1 MGENEQGEMIHYTV
15 FFMLILILNVLL
27 ITFIQVSQ
35 VQTIQHN
42 IEATLSKNGGYTAAA
57 IQKITGSN
65 TAATST
71 KDLLPVNN
79 MGWIYVSKSY
89 ASDAAQWTALNNG
102 NPKNT
107 AGTNIHWNLT
117 GSTVEQENT
126 LIPYQVV
133 LKPIGSGS
141 GASSL
146 FFGWIPEMKFDGT
159 AQSQVYTGYVQ

>member
-27 ITFIQVSQ
+27 MGFIQVSQ

-42 IEATLSKNGGYTAAA
+42 TEATLSKNGGYTGAA
-57 IQKITGSN
+57 IKKITGSN

-71 KDLLPVNN
+71 NELIPINGS
-79 MGWIYVSKSY
+79 GWIYLSKNY
-89 ASDAAQWTALNNG
+89 ASDAKQWESLNNG

-107 AGTNIHWNLT
+107 AGNTTHWNLPAN
-117 GSTVEQENT
+117 TVEQQNT
-126 LIPYQVV
+126 LIPYQIVV
-133 LKPIGSGS
+133 KPLGSNGS
-141 GASSL
+141 ASNL
-146 FFGWIPEMKFDGT
+146 LFGWIPEMRFSGT

>member
-42 IEATLSKNGGYTAAA
+42 IESTLSKNGGYTTAA
-57 IQKITGSN
+57 IQKITGSS

-71 KDLLPVNN
+71 NDLIPINN
-79 MGWIYVSKSY
+79 MGWIYISKSY
-89 ASDAAQWTALNNG
+89 ASDTTQWSSLNNG

-107 AGTNIHWNLT
+107 SGSTLHWNLS
-117 GSTVEQENT
+117 GNTVEQENT

-133 LKPIGSGS
+133 IKPIGSGS
-141 GASSL
+141 GPSNL
-146 FFGWIPEMKFDGT
+146 LFGWIPEMKFNGT